1 MKIHN
6 FSCRQKGIALLLAMV
21 MLLAV
26 SGLIIKLTSDVGMD
40 IGIGRNLRL
49 KEDSLNW
56 ADNGLEMAEEMVN
69 FAIDTRG
76 EDANGSQSVDF
87 GDGVYSVSVTS
98 TLFNGN
104 GTVSIVKNGN
114 TLSSIGVG
122 YLGVRTAEGGSLII
136 AAGYEGAGKGYGA
149 GSSALVL
156 YSMNANGLGRAGS
169 GNINVYDV
177 YRFVSSGR

>member
-1 MKIHN
+1 MKLHYY
-6 FSCRQKGIALLLAMV
+6 SYRQKGIALLLAMV

-26 SGLIIKLTSDVGMD
+26 SGLVIKLTSDVGMD
-40 IGIGRNLRL
+40 IGIGRNLRI

-56 ADNGLEMAEEMVN
+56 AENGLEMAEEMVN

-87 GDGVYSVSVTS
+87 GDGVYSVSVSS

-104 GTVSIVKNGN
+104 GTVSIVKSGD
-114 TLSSIGVG
+114 TLATIGVN
-122 YLGVRTAEGGSLII
+122 YMGVRTAEGGSLII
-136 AAGYEGAGKGYGA
+136 AAGYEGAGKGFGA

-156 YSMNANGLGRAGS
+156 YSMNAIGLGRSGS
-169 GNINVYDV
+169 GTINTNDV
-177 YRFVSSGR
+177 YRFVSFGR